1 MARERRN
8 YSDEF
13 KQKIVELYNSGKPRD
28 ELIREYEL
36 SSFALSF
43 WINKYN
49 STGSFSIDDNLTE
62 EEKELIKLRKENQR
76 LKTRNDIL
84 KQAALIMG
92 RK

>member
-8 YSDEF
+8 YTDEF
-13 KQKIVELYNSGKPRD
+13 KQKIVELYNSGKPRA

-36 SSFALSF
+36 TPSALAS

-49 STGSFSIDDNLTE
+49 KTGSFRIEDNRSE
-62 EEKELIKLRKENQR
+62 EEKELIRLRKENQR
-76 LKTRNDIL
+76 LKMENDIL

-92 RK
+92 QK

>member
-8 YSDEF
+8 YTDEF
-13 KQKIVELYNSGKPRD
+13 KKKIVELYNSGKPRA
-28 ELIREYEL
+28 ELVREYEL
-36 SSFALSF
+36 TPSALSS

-49 STGSFSIDDNLTE
+49 NSCSFKAEDNRTQE
-62 EEKELIKLRKENQR
+62 NELIKLRKENQR
-76 LKTRNDIL
+76 LKKENDIL

>member
-1 MARERRN
+1 MARERRT

-13 KQKIVELYNSGKPRD
+13 KQKIVELYNSGKSRA
-28 ELIREYEL
+28 ELVREYEL
-36 SSFALSF
+36 TPSALSS

-49 STGSFSIDDNLTE
+49 SIGSFNANDHRSDA
-62 EEKELIKLRKENQR
+62 EKELMKLRKENQR
-76 LKTRNDIL
+76 LKMENDIL